1 MKFAR
6 KAVDMGGTPL
16 KLGVH
21 KAKFTNVEATAAQS
35 GKGMIKFT
43 LTADGASKTQNIVD
57 TGDQEFS
64 KGGNILEANMS
75 RMLAAI
81 NDTGVEIPDIEWTFK
96 TLYQFLHKVQ
106 PTAYVRIRT
115 QRNNEQYTE
124 AIFISKEQY
133 DADAT
138 SGQDDSKNPF
148 AASGNEEID
157 IDDDDLPF

>member
-6 KAVDMGGTPL
+6 KAVDMGNTPL

-64 KGGNILEANMS
+64 KGGNILENNMS

-96 TLYQFLHKVQ
+96 TLYQFLNKVQ

-138 SGQDDSKNPF
+138 SGKDDSNDPF
-148 AASGNEEID
+148 NNATD
-157 IDDDDLPF
+157 LDDDSEPDLPF

>member
-1 MKFAR
+1 
-6 KAVDMGGTPL
+6 
-16 KLGVH
+16 
-21 KAKFTNVEATAAQS
+21 
-35 GKGMIKFT
+35 
-43 LTADGASKTQNIVD
+43 
-57 TGDQEFS
+57 
-64 KGGNILEANMS
+64 
-75 RMLAAI
+75 MLAAI

-138 SGQDDSKNPF
+138 SGQDDSNDPF
-148 AASGNEEID
+148 GNATDLTDEEIED
-157 IDDDDLPF
+157 KLPF

>member
-138 SGQDDSKNPF
+138 SGKDDADDPF
-148 AASGNEEID
+148 SNATDLDDEEIGD
-157 IDDDDLPF
+157 SLPF

>member
-6 KAVDMGGTPL
+6 SAVSMGGTPL
-16 KLGVH
+16 KFGVH
-21 KAKFTNVEATAAQS
+21 KVQFSNVEAAKSQS

-64 KGGNILEANMS
+64 KGGNILETNMS

-96 TLYQFLHKVQ
+96 TLYQFLHKTQ

-115 QRNNEQYTE
+115 QKNNEQYTE

-138 SGQDDSKNPF
+138 SGKDDADDPFSNATDLDDDSEP
-148 AASGNEEID
+148 
-157 IDDDDLPF
+157 DLPF